1 MRHPSRCLLLWI
13 LCLWAVCPGL
23 RPLSAESQRGEGVR
37 RSVLQGAWYPADPGV
52 LRSRIRSRL
61 SEARPP
67 DVRGRIRALVV
78 PHAGY
83 RYSGA
88 VAAHAYRLIQGLRL
102 RRVILIG
109 PSHRWG
115 FNGVSVSRHEAYE
128 TPLGRVPV
136 DLETA
141 ERLVA
146 SIPGARFVPRAH
158 AAEHS
163 LEIQLPFLQSVLD
176 SFHIVPIIMG
186 SQDRATCS
194 ALARG
199 LARVLDG
206 SEDTLIVASTDLSH
220 FHDQAAAR
228 SLDRVF
234 ERCVASFD
242 PEGLAEA
249 LEEGRCEACGG
260 GAAVTALTAARM
272 LGADRSVILA
282 RADSGEVTGDRERV
296 VGYLAAAVLE

>member
-1 MRHPSRCLLLWI
+1 MKTWKTVLVLLT
-13 LCLWAVCPGL
+13 LCLWAGWPGPHTA
-23 RPLSAESQRGEGVR
+23 RAESDRGGGVR
-37 RSVLQGAWYPADPGV
+37 RSILQGTWYPADPGA
-52 LRSRIRSRL
+52 LRAWIQTRL
-61 SEARPP
+61 SEVRPP
-67 DVRGRIRALVV
+67 EVQGRIRALVV

-83 RYSGA
+83 QYSGS
-88 VAAHAYRLIQGLRL
+88 VAARAYRLIQGLPL
-102 RRVILIG
+102 RRVVLIG

-136 DLETA
+136 DRETA
-141 ERLVA
+141 ERLMA
-146 SIPGARFVPRAH
+146 SSPDVRFVPRAH
-158 AAEHS
+158 ALEHS

-176 SFHIVPIIMG
+176 SFRIVPVIMG

-206 SEDTLIVASTDLSH
+206 SKDTLIVASTDLSH
-220 FHDQAAAR
+220 FHDHETAQR
-228 SLDRVF
+228 LDRVF

-249 LEEGRCEACGG
+249 LEAGRCEACGG
-260 GAAVTALTAARM
+260 GATVTALTAARM
-272 LGADRSVILA
+272 LGAGRSVILA
-282 RADSGEVTGDRERV
+282 RADSGDVTGDRTQV